1 MSRTLRRPM
10 FKRGGTVNTG
20 IMDGFSNGG
29 DTVRRGTD
37 TSPQE
42 LKAIMGLIDR
52 ASTPAPTQ
60 PVFQDT
66 LDDTMRQAP
75 DEPIMDLADYASLF
89 KLGAGIA
96 GAPGRG
102 TGLGGVLA
110 ASSEPLQQFADEFGA
125 SQRAKAQRRREFED
139 KEQARLD
146 TIAAGRAD
154 RDFQVY
160 QSGVD
165 HSRTIEVEG
174 IKHKN
179 NMEMF
184 EKELVG
190 GKYTTDYKRLLDE
203 RQKQRENMLEA
214 IEAGDRTAYDEAAQ
228 AFDNTFPEELK
239 IRKEMIIDLKE
250 EEQYDQYINRAEA
263 QIERDEP
270 ELEGAAKDA
279 AIEERAQELYFEEL
293 DRFAPEPIKPVF
305 EGSAEAEERG
315 ETKEGPMTS
324 QLGPLPQEFAQGGQ
338 AMDTSPMLTFEEL
351 RARLPKE
358 VSDQVVRLI
367 ATSEAALLDFANID
381 TQEDIS
387 IFNQKY
393 NVDLQLPTQVA

>member
-1 MSRTLRRPM
+1 M
-10 FKRGGTVNTG
+10 FKRGGTPNTG
-20 IMDGFSNGG
+20 IMDGFNDGG
-29 DTVRRGTD
+29 RVGFQGGGSDIRRQMLQFGEREE
-37 TSPQE
+37 QQ
-42 LKAIMGLIDR
+42 
-52 ASTPAPTQ
+52 PTTTI

-165 HSRTIEVEG
+165 HSRTIELEG
-174 IKHKN
+174 VKHEN

-184 EKELVG
+184 EKELIG

-203 RQKQRENMLEA
+203 RQEQRQNMLEA

-263 QIERDEP
+263 QIERDSP
-270 ELEGAAKDA
+270 GLEGAAKDA

-324 QLGPLPQEFAQGGQ
+324 QLSPPPQGFAQGGQ

>member
-42 LKAIMGLIDR
+42 LKSIMGLIDR

-139 KEQARLD
+139 KEQTRLD
-146 TIAAGRAD
+146 AIAAARAD

-160 QSGVD
+160 QGGVD
-165 HSRTIEVEG
+165 HTRTIEVENL
-174 IKHKN
+174 KHEN
-179 NMEMF
+179 NMKQF
-184 EKELVG
+184 QAELVG

-203 RQKQRENMLEA
+203 RQKQRQNMLNA
-214 IEAGDRTAYDEAAQ
+214 ISAGDRSAYDEAAQ

-239 IRKEMIIDLKE
+239 IRQEMIIDLKE
-250 EEQYDQYINRAEA
+250 KEQYDQYLDRAEA
-263 QIERDEP
+263 KIERDSP
-270 ELEGAAKDA
+270 ELEGAAKEA
-279 AIEERAQELYFEEL
+279 AIEEKAQELYFEEL

-324 QLGPLPQEFAQGGQ
+324 QLGPLPDEFAQGGQ
-338 AMDTSPMLTFEEL
+338 VMDTSPMLTFEEL

-393 NVDLQLPTQVA
+393 NVDLQLPAQVV

>member
-42 LKAIMGLIDR
+42 LKSIMGLIDR

-263 QIERDEP
+263 QIERDSP
-270 ELEGAAKDA
+270 GLEGAAKDA